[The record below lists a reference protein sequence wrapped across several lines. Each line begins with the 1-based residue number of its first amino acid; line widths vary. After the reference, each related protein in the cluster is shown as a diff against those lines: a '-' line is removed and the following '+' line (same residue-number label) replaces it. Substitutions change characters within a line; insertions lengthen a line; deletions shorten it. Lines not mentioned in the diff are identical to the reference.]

1 MQQPDASGAA
11 ILGDLGRGPLAEAAE
26 PRVVGVLG
34 RERAD
39 AGLRLHL
46 DLEKKRL
53 ALQSLQVSMRLKSY
67 LIEKKIEK
75 KEHGE
80 RLKNENLNKGP

>member
-1 MQQPDASGAA
+1 MQNCASIA
-11 ILGDLGRGPLAEAAE
+11 IPGDLGSGPLAEAAQ

-75 KEHGE
+75 KGHGE
-80 RLKNENLNKGP
+80 RLKNENLDK